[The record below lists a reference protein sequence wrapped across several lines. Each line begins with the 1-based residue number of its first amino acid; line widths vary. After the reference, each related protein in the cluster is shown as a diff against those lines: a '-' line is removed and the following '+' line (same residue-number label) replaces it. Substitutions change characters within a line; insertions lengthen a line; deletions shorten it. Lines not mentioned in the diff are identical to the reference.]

1 MAWALRLRAA
11 ATPSRCEVI
20 IGPDL
25 EWKAPAPCSRRPY
38 YGHLAGM
45 GGVSHERAGT
55 AGFELG
61 SAVHGIVGFAIR
73 SRVVWGVGFY
83 Y

>member
-1 MAWALRLRAA
+1 MTLRHHHHQSFVPTGFLR
-11 ATPSRCEVI
+11 TVDM
-20 IGPDL
+20 G
-25 EWKAPAPCSRRPY
+25 
-38 YGHLAGM
+38 GVHLKIASSTSQS
-45 GGVSHERAGT
+45 GVSHERAGT

-61 SAVHGIVGFAIR
+61 PAVHGIVGFAIR